1 MDKHLLEK
9 LIVLDRTNIFEELL
23 DVVYSMVPVSEDRVK
38 EIAILINKKSGG
50 ELFKN
55 FEYEILIKE
64 FSIISRAI
72 QLNALNSM

>member
-9 LIVLDRTNIFEELL
+9 LIVSDRTNIFEELL
-23 DVVYSMVPVSEDRVK
+23 DVVYSMAPVSEGRIK
-38 EIAILINKKSGG
+38 EIAISINKKSGV

-72 QLNALNSM
+72 QINALYSM

>member
-9 LIVLDRTNIFEELL
+9 LIVLDRTNIFDELL

-38 EIAILINKKSGG
+38 EIAILINKKSGV

>member
-38 EIAILINKKSGG
+38 EIAILINKKSGV

-55 FEYEILIKE
+55 FKYEILIKE

>member
-38 EIAILINKKSGG
+38 EIAILINKKSGV